1 MSSEKVGFV
10 SCFFACA
17 YLVRIENRIALQ
29 SVLQP
34 SFKSREAIR
43 TTFLKF

>member
-10 SCFFACA
+10 SIACA